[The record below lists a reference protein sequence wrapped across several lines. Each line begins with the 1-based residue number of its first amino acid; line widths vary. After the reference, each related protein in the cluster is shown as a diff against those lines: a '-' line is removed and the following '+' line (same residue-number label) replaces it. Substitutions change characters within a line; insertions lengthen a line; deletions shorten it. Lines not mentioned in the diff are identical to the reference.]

1 MKNSKQLY
9 RQLAKNVLVLDG
21 AMGTMIQQY
30 KLSEAD
36 FRGERF
42 KNWHCDVKGNND
54 LLSIT
59 RPEVIKAIHAEY
71 LTAGSDIIETN
82 TFNAN
87 TISMEDYDMQEFV
100 YEINLA
106 AAKLAVEVCGEFIQ
120 KTPNKFRFVA
130 GSIGPTNKT
139 ASMSADVENPGHRA
153 VSFDDVVNCYI
164 PQIKGLLDG
173 GADILM
179 IETIFD
185 TLNAKAAL
193 YAVQNE
199 AQLRNI
205 KIPVMISGTVTDK
218 SGRTLSGQT
227 VEAFI
232 NSLSH
237 VELLSIGLNCS
248 TGAHDMLPHI
258 AEMAKK
264 SKFRISAYPNAGM
277 PNQFGEYDETPEKMG
292 KQIQDF
298 LDAGHLNLIGGCCGT
313 SPAHIKVIAQIA
325 AKAKAHNVAEI
336 PKETKLSGL
345 EALKINA
352 ENNFIN
358 IGERTNV
365 AGSIRFA
372 RLIREKKYEEALSVA
387 RKQVENGAQ
396 IIDICMDDAM
406 LDAEHEVVT
415 FLNLLVAEPDIAK
428 VPIMIDSSKHK
439 VIIAG
444 LKCLQ
449 GKAVV
454 NSISLKEGEE
464 KFLSAAA
471 EIMKFGA
478 AAVVMAFDENGQAA
492 TYDEKISICKR
503 AYDLLTQKVGFPPE
517 DIIFDPNILTVAT
530 GIEEHNNYAVDFI
543 ETIKWIKANLPY
555 AKVSGGIS
563 NLSFSFR
570 GNNVIRE
577 AMHSAFLFHAI
588 KAGLDMGIVNA
599 GMLQI
604 YDEIPADLLELTE
617 DVIFNRR
624 PDAAERL
631 VDFAQTVQ
639 QTEKKEGEQEE
650 WRTKPVNERLSY
662 ALVKGITEFIEDDT
676 EEARQNFP
684 KALEVIEQPLMDGM
698 NRVGELFGAG
708 KMFLPQVVKS
718 ARVMKKAVAVLKPY
732 IEAEKID
739 GESASAGKIL
749 LATVKGDVHDI
760 GKNIVSVIL
769 SCNNFE
775 VIDLGVMVSAEI
787 ILQTAVAENVD
798 IIGLSGLI
806 TPSLEEMSGIAEEME
821 RRGMKIPLVLGGA
834 TTSKIHT
841 AVKIDTKYSGSTIH
855 VKDASQSVGI
865 IKQVLDQ
872 ELGED
877 YREGVKAEFA
887 KMRNKYENRNRKPLV
902 SLEKARATKIP
913 INWDSQDIIKPKFVG
928 TKVFKDYP
936 LEEIVKFFDWTFFF
950 HAWDIS
956 GKYPAIFENPEKG
969 KEAKKLYDDA
979 QVLLKKV
986 IDEKWLTAN
995 AVISLL
1001 PAQSTGD
1008 DVIIYDDESCTKE
1021 ISKLHFLRQQV
1032 QKTERS
1038 PYQHYLCLSD
1048 YIAPKTSGRTD
1059 YIGGFALTT
1068 GLGIEKHVAEFE
1080 AQDNDYDA
1088 IMLKTIAD
1096 RFAEAFAELLHKKV
1110 RTELWGYVEKENLN
1124 NEALFA
1130 VKYKGIR
1137 PAMGYPA
1144 CPEHSEKE
1152 ELFRLLK
1159 AEENTGMKLTE
1170 NFSMYPGASVSGL
1183 YFAFPNSRYFNLGKI
1198 DKEQAEDYAQRKKIS
1213 VKMAERYLAPNLDY

>member
-9 RQLAKNVLVLDG
+9 NQLSKKVLVLDG
-21 AMGTMIQQY
+21 AMGTMIQKY
-30 KLSEAD
+30 KLTEAD

-42 KNWHCDVKGNND
+42 KNYHKDVKGNND

-59 RPEVIKAIHAEY
+59 QPHVIKAIHSEY
-71 LTAGSDIIETN
+71 LEAGSDVIETN

-87 TISMEDYDMQEFV
+87 IISMGDYEMEDLV
-100 YEINLA
+100 YEMNLA
-106 AAKLAVEVCGEFIQ
+106 SAKLAVEVADEFT
-120 KTPNKFRFVA
+120 KKNTNKKRFVA

-139 ASMSADVENPGHRA
+139 ASMSSEVEDPGHRE
-153 VSFDDVVNCYI
+153 VSFDDVANSYT

-193 YAVQNE
+193 YAVQEE
-199 AQLRNI
+199 AENRGS
-205 KIPVMISGTVTDK
+205 KIPIMISGTVTDK

-248 TGAHDMLPHI
+248 TGTHDMFPHI

-292 KQIQDF
+292 VQIQDL

-313 SPAHIKVIAQIA
+313 SPAHIKVIAEIA
-325 AKAKAHNVAEI
+325 DNATAHIVPELI
-336 PKETKLSGL
+336 VETKLSGL
-345 EALKINA
+345 ESLKITS

-365 AGSIRFA
+365 AGSIKFA

-387 RKQVENGAQ
+387 LKQVENGAQ

-406 LDAEHEVVT
+406 LDAKHEMVT

-428 VPIMIDSSKHK
+428 VPIMIDSSKHD
-439 VIIAG
+439 VILAG

-454 NSISLKEGEE
+454 NSISLKEGEK
-464 KFLSAAA
+464 KFLIAA
-471 EIMKFGA
+471 EEIKKFGA
-478 AAVVMAFDENGQAA
+478 ATVVMAFDENGQAA
-492 TYDEKISICKR
+492 TFEDKIRICKR
-503 AYDLLTQKVGFPPE
+503 AYDLLTQKINFPAE

-543 ETIKWIKANLPY
+543 NTIIWIKDNLPH
-555 AKVSGGIS
+555 AKVSGGVS

-570 GNNVIRE
+570 GNNVVRE

-604 YDEIPADLLELTE
+604 YDEIPADLLVLTE

-624 PDAAERL
+624 PDSTERL

-639 QTEKKEGEQEE
+639 QKGKVDTEKEE
-650 WRTKPVNERLSY
+650 WRTKSVNERLSY
-662 ALVKGITEFIEDDT
+662 ALVKGITEFIVEDT
-676 EEARQNFP
+676 EEARLGYT
-684 KALEVIEQPLMDGM
+684 KALDVIEQPLMDGM
-698 NRVGELFGAG
+698 NRVGELFGDG

-718 ARVMKKAVAVLKPY
+718 ARVMKKAVAHLKPF
-732 IEAEKID
+732 IEAEKGD
-739 GESASAGKIL
+739 SKSSSAGKIL

-775 VIDLGVMVSAEI
+775 VIDLGVMVSAEV

-806 TPSLEEMSGIAEEME
+806 TPSLEEMAGIAQEME
-821 RRGMKIPLVLGGA
+821 RRGMNIPLVLGGA

-865 IKQVLDQ
+865 IKQVLDDKDGDSYQ
-872 ELGED
+872 KN
-877 YREGVKAEFA
+877 VKAEFE
-887 KMRNKYENRNRKPLV
+887 KLRNTYENRNRKPLV
-902 SLEKARATKIP
+902 TLEKARGTKIP
-913 INWDSQDIIKPKFVG
+913 IDWVNQQIFTPKFVG
-928 TKVFKDYP
+928 TKVLKNYS
-936 LEEIVKFFDWTFFF
+936 LKEIVKFFDWTFFF

-956 GKYPAIFENPEKG
+956 GKFPAIFEHPEKG

-979 QVLLKKV
+979 QVLLKQV
-986 IDEKWLTAN
+986 IDENWLTAN
-995 AVISLL
+995 AVLSIL
-1001 PAQSTGD
+1001 PANSVGD
-1008 DVIIYDDESCTKE
+1008 SVEIYNEKDGVTKIGE
-1021 ISKLHFLRQQV
+1021 YHFLRQQV
-1032 QKTERS
+1032 EKTERS
-1038 PYQHYLCLSD
+1038 AYSHYLCLSD
-1048 YIAPKTSGRTD
+1048 YIAPKQSKRTD
-1059 YIGGFALTT
+1059 YIGAFALTS
-1068 GLGIEKHVAEFE
+1068 GLGIEKYVKKFE
-1080 AQDNDYDA
+1080 EEGNDYSA
-1088 IMLKTIAD
+1088 IMLKTLAD

-1110 RTELWGYVEKENLN
+1110 RTELWGYVSNENLS
-1124 NEALFA
+1124 NEELFS
-1130 VKYKGIR
+1130 VDYVGIR

-1144 CPEHSEKE
+1144 CPEHSEKQ
-1152 ELFRLLK
+1152 ELFRLLD
-1159 AEENTGMKLTE
+1159 ATENTEMKLTE

-1183 YFAFPNSRYFNLGKI
+1183 YFAFPKARYFNLGKI
-1198 DKEQAEDYAQRKKIS
+1198 SREQVEDYAGRKNIS
-1213 VKMAERYLAPNLDY
+1213 IENAEKFLAPNLDY